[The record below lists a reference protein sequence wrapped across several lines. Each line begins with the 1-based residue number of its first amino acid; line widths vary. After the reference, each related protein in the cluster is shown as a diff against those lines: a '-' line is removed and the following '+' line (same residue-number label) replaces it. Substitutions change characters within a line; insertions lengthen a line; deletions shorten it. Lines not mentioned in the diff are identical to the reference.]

1 MMMKALQ
8 IKVEN
13 YPIIPMYLFIKLL
26 IILLI
31 QLVISESKQILL
43 YLQKVWQDIGRKRA
57 NPALQIVELLFKK
70 MLGDCITFEKLK
82 YRGESRCGF
91 GLVV

>member
-1 MMMKALQ
+1 MKALQ
-8 IKVEN
+8 IKIEN

-43 YLQKVWQDIGRKRA
+43 YLQKV
-57 NPALQIVELLFKK
+57 
-70 MLGDCITFEKLK
+70 
-82 YRGESRCGF
+82 
-91 GLVV
+91 